1 MSFTTPGSR
10 SQRKR
15 SSGGSLSPSG
25 VTPGT
30 YGDGTHVSQVT
41 VDINGIVTAAANVA
55 ISVPGS
61 GTVTQV
67 DTDDTYTTGGP
78 VTTTGTIDLTDLA
91 KSAINSA
98 LHQLC
103 GGI

>member
-10 SQRKR
+10 TQRKR

-41 VDINGIVTAAANVA
+41 VDINGIVTAASNVP
-55 ISVPGS
+55 ITVSGS

-67 DTDDTYTTGGP
+67 NTDDTYTTGGP
-78 VTTTGTIDLTDLA
+78 ITTVGTVDLTDLA
-91 KSAINSA
+91 RSAINSA
-98 LHQLC
+98 LHMIC